1 MELEQAMQEVQQ
13 AQAMPCDARAE
24 QLQRILDSSPSYT
37 ARYIAAKELQVPL
50 VADIHAWIDTRCKEL
65 ETDPDAIHDLD
76 QLFSHLSESN
86 YRFAVEI
93 AYSSGPTRGVRML
106 AGRALGHTDHEIGA
120 HEIDAE
126 FRMLEDGNT
135 EAVIDL
141 YGRSEFLMVRYKA
154 GKQLAVPSGQL
165 RSDLELS
172 VGTRWDLWRDTGEA
186 DPMQREDMARVFD
199 SPDVDRR
206 TREKAGEMVGYGHID
221 ILANEL
227 SHGTLDSDEVRS
239 VYDYGP
245 ARHERMEAGRMLGY
259 GAARIR
265 AHEMELCIRHVFG
278 HRPS

>member
-1 MELEQAMQEVQQ
+1 
-13 AQAMPCDARAE
+13 
-24 QLQRILDSSPSYT
+24 
-37 ARYIAAKELQVPL
+37 
-50 VADIHAWIDTRCKEL
+50 
-65 ETDPDAIHDLD
+65 
-76 QLFSHLSESN
+76 
-86 YRFAVEI
+86 
-93 AYSSGPTRGVRML
+93 
-106 AGRALGHTDHEIGA
+106 
-120 HEIDAE
+120 
-126 FRMLEDGNT
+126 
-135 EAVIDL
+135 
-141 YGRSEFLMVRYKA
+141 MVRYKA